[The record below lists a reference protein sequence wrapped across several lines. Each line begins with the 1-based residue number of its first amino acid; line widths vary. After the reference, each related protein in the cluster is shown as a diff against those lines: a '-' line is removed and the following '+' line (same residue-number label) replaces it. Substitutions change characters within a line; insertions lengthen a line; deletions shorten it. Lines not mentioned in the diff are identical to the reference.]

1 MAITTPTT
9 GPASTDGVANLE
21 INMLAFVNWA
31 HGIPAEI
38 NPLITGNISMGS
50 TTSLTI
56 GTGSKAPVL
65 TTNTPFAKGMYA
77 VIHSTAD
84 PLKWMAGTVTDYVS
98 GTKTLTISSTLTSGH
113 TDTLSDWNVIV
124 GAPPVPVGITG
135 HTNRVW
141 VKDGNGTAS
150 NNNKIRRF
158 TTVVSITGDAIFYAD
173 SATDGGSFTILKAGW
188 YAINYLEA
196 FNYTTINYA
205 GISVNG
211 NQLTTG
217 IDGITQIMRPFWFG
231 VSSTNT
237 KRGSRYTMLWLDIGD
252 IVRAQIATSTPT
264 DFAAGDVVRFDI
276 AKVEI

>member
-1 MAITTPTT
+1 MAITTPPT

-21 INMLAFVNWA
+21 INMLAFVDWA

-65 TTNTPFAKGMYA
+65 TTDTPVSKGMYA
-77 VIHSTAD
+77 VIHSNAN

-98 GTKTLTISSTLTSGH
+98 GTKTLTISISITSGH
-113 TDTLSDWNVIV
+113 TDTLADWNVIV
-124 GAPPVPVGITG
+124 GAPPVPAGITG

-141 VKDGNGTAS
+141 VKDGLGTAS
-150 NNNKIRRF
+150 TNNKIRRF
-158 TTVVSITGDAIFYAD
+158 ATLVSRVGDAIFYTD
-173 SATDGGSFTILKAGW
+173 SATDGGSFEIMKAGW

-196 FNYTTINYA
+196 FNYTTINYT

-217 IDGITQIMRPFWFG
+217 IDGITQITRPFWFG
-231 VSSTNT
+231 VSSANT

-252 IVRAQIATSTPT
+252 IVRAQLGSSTPT
-264 DFAAGDVVRFDI
+264 DFSAGDVVRFDI
-276 AKVEI
+276 TKVEI